1 MRIPLLLLFALLLCG
16 QAIAQ
21 GVQPAKIRVNGV
33 ELHYIEQGQGEPL
46 ILLHGGQGDYR
57 SWKPQMKALSPQFR
71 VISYSRRYHYPNNNP
86 LTANYHSAFTEADDL
101 AALIRKLKLERVH
114 YWHID
119 RGVYGVRALG
129 GHLKTG
135 HTWSG

>member
-46 ILLHGGQGDYR
+46 ILLHGGQGDYL
-57 SWKPQMKALSPQFR
+57 SLPKTPSAL
-71 VISYSRRYHYPNNNP
+71 
-86 LTANYHSAFTEADDL
+86 
-101 AALIRKLKLERVH
+101 
-114 YWHID
+114 
-119 RGVYGVRALG
+119 
-129 GHLKTG
+129 
-135 HTWSG
+135 